1 MNKRLE
7 QQNFLEHTLL
17 ELYEAKTMERADW
30 ERKEPLVLRHHVL
43 LTFAKGKGI
52 LSINGTPIKITR
64 KSIFL
69 LLPGTNVESNLA
81 DKEDVEAHWVSFD
94 LFRQVEA
101 TEQRRVYEREQSFP
115 VQGLIANSHT
125 RLQRLI
131 AVLVTG
137 HKAAAKNNRMR
148 QLENLHVLLD
158 KVMTDHLPRR
168 TEGEEQWLQQTV
180 GYIQEN
186 YQQEIKVERLAEMAG
201 MHPAYYSQLFKREM
215 KKTPIEYL
223 TQLRM
228 NKAKELLLSAS
239 PDKNIREIASS
250 VGYRDEFY
258 FSRRF
263 KESSGYSPTS
273 YKKSRKEPSV
283 ISLSY
288 PYTEHLLALGITPC
302 AAHTHPHLLID
313 TISLPLP
320 NHALEMW
327 EISRQSFVETKPDL
341 IVCKDHVLTKA
352 REHLGDIAPIF
363 SVSWN
368 QTDTFGHLMEIAHLV
383 DRKREARTWLDRH
396 TKKAESI
403 RKKVKALLGKA
414 TVAIC
419 VVCDQ
424 AYRMYS
430 TRNIGHVFY
439 RSLELGVPEK
449 IQRELIPHPPGT
461 HFNWVGM
468 PKDELPQYD
477 ADFLF
482 FVVRSEEEV
491 KMVEYDIRTM
501 ESWKNHSAIAAGR
514 YAFLD
519 WYKWMVYAPLSIEK
533 QLEESYDLFVSI
545 MDQSFSIKTPSKNAL
560 FL

>member
-1 MNKRLE
+1 MNTWLE

-17 ELYEAKTMERADW
+17 ELCEAKTMERADW
-30 ERKEPLVLRHHVL
+30 ELKEPLVLRHHAL

-52 LSINGTPIKITR
+52 LIINGTPIKITR
-64 KSIFL
+64 KSVFL

-115 VQGLIANSHT
+115 VQGLIANSYT
-125 RLQRLI
+125 RLQRMI
-131 AVLVTG
+131 AAIVSGQTN
-137 HKAAAKNNRMR
+137 AAKNNRMR
-148 QLENLHVLLD
+148 QMENLHALLE
-158 KVMTDHLPRR
+158 KVVTDHLPRR
-168 TEGEEQWLQQTV
+168 HEGEEHWLQQTV
-180 GYIQEN
+180 SYILQN
-186 YQQEIKVERLAEMAG
+186 YQQEIKVESLAEMAG

-228 NKAKELLLSAS
+228 NKAKELLLTAA

-250 VGYRDEFY
+250 VGYLDEFY

-263 KESSGYSPTS
+263 KENSGYSPST
-273 YKKSRKEPSV
+273 YKKSRHEPCV
-283 ISLSY
+283 ISLSF
-288 PYTEHLLALGITPC
+288 PYTEHLLALGLTPC
-302 AAHTHPHLLID
+302 AAQTHPHLSID
-313 TISLPLP
+313 TVSLPLP
-320 NHALEMW
+320 YHASEMW
-327 EISRQSFVETKPDL
+327 EISRQSFVESKPDL
-341 IVCKDHVLTKA
+341 IICKDHVQTKA

-363 SVSWN
+363 SISWKE
-368 QTDTFGHLMEIAHLV
+368 TDMFGHLMEIAHLV

-396 TKKAESI
+396 TKKTEFM
-403 RKKVKALLGKA
+403 RKKVKALLGEA

-419 VVCDQ
+419 VVRDQ

-449 IQRELIPHPPGT
+449 IQRELDPYPPGT
-461 HFNWVGM
+461 QFNWVGM
-468 PKDELPQYD
+468 PKEELPQYE
-477 ADFLF
+477 ADYLF
-482 FVVRSEEEV
+482 FVVRSEDEV
-491 KMVEYDIRTM
+491 KMVEYDIQTL
-501 ESWKNHSAIAAGR
+501 ESWKKHSAIAAGR
-514 YAFLD
+514 YVFLD

-533 QLEESYDLFVSI
+533 QLEESYDLFASL
-545 MDQSFSIKTPSKNAL
+545 MDKSFSIKNPSKNA
-560 FL
+560 